1 MGLEDDYR
9 KHAGNLIQ
17 IASRQVTSADK
28 GRLLLIAEAW
38 LDLADRIGRR
48 IKRRT
53 TVEHPLVEQALE
65 RKQTDADQ

>member
-48 IKRRT
+48 IKRRA